1 MQAVL
6 FIVFIKTKSAQ
17 ILQSKFPNYS
27 DWYYRQ
33 RNMFFFYTYRCPRVA
48 KKLHVIKDI
57 NFFFFLDHN
66 II

>member
-33 RNMFFFYTYRCPRVA
+33 RNRYQ
-48 KKLHVIKDI
+48 L
-57 NFFFFLDHN
+57 FLFSRSQYN
-66 II
+66 IANAMYKSYSAP